1 MNVDTIAGEG
11 TELKGQF
18 KQALG
23 DATADPKLLQDGVVD
38 QLFGQIGQGLGA
50 VRDFVRNQPIVAVAV
65 GALALALLGGLG
77 RRRS

>member
-1 MNVDTIAGEG
+1 MNIATIAGVG

-23 DATADPKLLQDGVVD
+23 DVTADSTLQKDCVVD
-38 QLFGQIGQGLGA
+38 QLFGQARQGLGA
-50 VRDFVRNQPIVAVAV
+50 VWDFVRNQPIVAVAV